1 MAAENLSH
9 NSETISPN
17 SDSKMSDVLEF
28 DPDAAAQR
36 IEEEKRRIQNEI
48 NTGWKSNA
56 AMVDK
61 MPSQENLDNKDFEK
75 LTEICLET
83 QTVFLDSVAC
93 FGNATHLLYRQITG
107 KESPRTPDSDGKIKD
122 EFKIPMSS
130 ARVVSQNLPEGYSIL
145 DSDEARRMLTEN
157 DLLLETPLGGQI
169 SIYGD
174 LIDDPME
181 GRDFQKISVL
191 DNNGIEREVRV
202 ETLGQNIEH
211 TIFHIVYESDL
222 FRVAS
227 DKPRNEFQAR
237 KMVNEASLM
246 LEMVNTAPGQVNID
260 PNGDFNDF
268 RTILEMMVSNGDGSL
283 QSKVPEQEKVLEK
296 IRGHFKAKTEL
307 ARRKSDII
315 AQFGQLYSNSE
326 QGLSPELSYVLNGFE
341 DVISEARAMST
352 NGNDFLTNFIVE
364 SAKRNPEI
372 NFNQILSERLK
383 TLPNFASGD
392 ITGEEILAMPNT
404 NRVL

>member
-1 MAAENLSH
+1 MVAENLSH
-9 NSETISPN
+9 NSGTISPN
-17 SDSKMSDVLEF
+17 SDSNMSDVLEF

-107 KESPRTPDSDGKIKD
+107 KESPRTPDSDGRIKD

-130 ARVVSQNLPEGYSIL
+130 ARAVSQNLPEGYSIL
-145 DSDEARRMLTEN
+145 DNDEARRMLTEN

-174 LIDDPME
+174 LIDNPME
-181 GRDFQKISVL
+181 GRDFQKISIL

-211 TIFHIVYESDL
+211 TKTLLNQGIDLLLLRLQILNLDLAEQAENVFRIIIWLVVSGILLLIAFISLLFGLNRALSDTAAIWVFFGITVLSLIVIAIL
-222 FRVAS
+222 FG
-227 DKPRNEFQAR
+227 K
-237 KMVNEASLM
+237 
-246 LEMVNTAPGQVNID
+246 
-260 PNGDFNDF
+260 
-268 RTILEMMVSNGDGSL
+268 VSKDWRSQN
-283 QSKVPEQEKVLEK
+283 
-296 IRGHFKAKTEL
+296 
-307 ARRKSDII
+307 
-315 AQFGQLYSNSE
+315 
-326 QGLSPELSYVLNGFE
+326 
-341 DVISEARAMST
+341 
-352 NGNDFLTNFIVE
+352 
-364 SAKRNPEI
+364 
-372 NFNQILSERLK
+372 NQIAA
-383 TLPNFASGD
+383 TLQDIRADIACLRGQDMQEGGD
-392 ITGEEILAMPNT
+392 DE
-404 NRVL
+404 

>member
-130 ARVVSQNLPEGYSIL
+130 ARAVSQNLPEGYSIL

-237 KMVNEASLM
+237 KMANEASLM

>member
-1 MAAENLSH
+1 MVAENLSH

-17 SDSKMSDVLEF
+17 SDSNMSDVLEF

-48 NTGWKSNA
+48 NPGWKSNA

-107 KESPRTPDSDGKIKD
+107 KESPRTPDSDGRIKD

-130 ARVVSQNLPEGYSIL
+130 ARAVSQNLPEGYSIL

-174 LIDDPME
+174 LIDNPME
-181 GRDFQKISVL
+181 GRDFQKISIL

-227 DKPRNEFQAR
+227 DKLRNEFQAK
-237 KMVNEASLM
+237 KMANEASLM

-268 RTILEMMVSNGDGSL
+268 RTILEMMVFNGDGSL
-283 QSKVPEQEKVLEK
+283 QLKAPEQGRVLEK

-315 AQFGQLYSNSE
+315 AQFGRLYSNSE
-326 QGLSPELSYVLNGFE
+326 QGLSPELSYVLSGFE
-341 DVISEARAMST
+341 DVISDARATST
-352 NGNDFLTNFIVE
+352 NVNDFLTNFIVE
-364 SAKRNPEI
+364 SAKRYPEI

-392 ITGEEILAMPNT
+392 ITGEEILTISNT